1 MKAVAVSVWAVC
13 LDGGR
18 GGDIEDS
25 HSGREAGGRWW
36 GGRDTGLYFRR
47 RMMTP
52 FHDLKIKFR
61 TLREVGGGGGFAPSR
76 R

>member
-25 HSGREAGGRWW
+25 HSGKEAGGQRC

-52 FHDLKIKFR
+52 F
-61 TLREVGGGGGFAPSR
+61 TT
-76 R
+76 